1 MLHSMTGYGSTSLNI
16 QDFEINIE
24 LKSLNSRYFDSKISI
39 PSSLSS
45 IELEVNNILKKKL
58 FRGKV
63 DLNIKFMGLKSES
76 ISFNKKVIKNY
87 IDELNKISDFDSSQ
101 ILKSILSL
109 PNSIEKGH
117 INLTNQELNK
127 IIEAVKFVIEETI
140 SFRANEGNNI
150 LKDIKNNIEILENF
164 SEIIEKNS
172 QVHKISIKNDLENKV
187 KSINIENDYG
197 RFEQELFYYLEK
209 MDINEEIIRL
219 RSHFKFFSELI
230 DNEQIE
236 KGKKL
241 GFICQE
247 IGREINTIGS
257 KCSNSKIQNSVVEM
271 KSSLEKIREQTL
283 NIL

>member
-63 DLNIKFMGLKSES
+63 DLNIKFMGLKNES
-76 ISFNKKVIKNY
+76 ISFNEKVIKNY
-87 IDELNKISDFDSSQ
+87 IDDLNKISDFDSSQ
-101 ILKSILSL
+101 ILKSVLSL
-109 PNSIEKGH
+109 PNSIEKGR
-117 INLTNQELNK
+117 IDLDNQELNK
-127 IIEAVKFVIEETI
+127 IFEAVQFVIEETI
-140 SFRANEGNNI
+140 SFRTKEGNNI

-172 QVHKISIKNDLENKV
+172 QAHKISIKNDLEKKA

-230 DNEQIE
+230 NNEHNE

-257 KCSNSKIQNSVVEM
+257 KCNNSIIQNSVVEM

>member
-24 LKSLNSRYFDSKISI
+24 LKSLNSRYFDSKISA
-39 PSSLSS
+39 PSSMSI

-58 FRGKV
+58 LRGKV

-101 ILKSILSL
+101 ILKSVLSL

-117 INLTNQELNK
+117 IDLADQELNK
-127 IIEAVKFVIEETI
+127 IIEAVQFVIEETI
-140 SFRANEGNNI
+140 SFRAKEGNNI

-172 QVHKISIKNDLENKV
+172 QAHKISIKNDLENKV

-219 RSHFKFFSELI
+219 RSHFKFFSEVI
-230 DNEQIE
+230 NNEQNE

-257 KCSNSKIQNSVVEM
+257 KCNNSKIQNSVVEM

>member
-24 LKSLNSRYFDSKISI
+24 LRSLNSRYFDSKISI

-58 FRGKV
+58 FRGKI

-101 ILKSILSL
+101 ILKSVLSL

-117 INLTNQELNK
+117 IDLADQELNK
-127 IIEAVKFVIEETI
+127 IIEAVQFVIEETI
-140 SFRANEGNNI
+140 SFRTKEGNNI

-172 QVHKISIKNDLENKV
+172 QAHKISIKNDLENKAN
-187 KSINIENDYG
+187 SINIENDYG

-219 RSHFKFFSELI
+219 RSHFKFFNEVI
-230 DNEQIE
+230 NNEQNE

-257 KCSNSKIQNSVVEM
+257 KCNNSKIQNSVVEM

>member
-127 IIEAVKFVIEETI
+127 IIEAVQFVIEETI

-257 KCSNSKIQNSVVEM
+257 KCNNSKIQNSVVEM

>member
-1 MLHSMTGYGSTSLNI
+1 MTGYGSTSLNI

-76 ISFNKKVIKNY
+76 ISFNEKVIKNY
-87 IDELNKISDFDSSQ
+87 IDDLNKISDFDSSQ
-101 ILKSILSL
+101 ILKSVLSL
-109 PNSIEKGH
+109 PNSIEKGR
-117 INLTNQELNK
+117 IDLANEELNK
-127 IIEAVKFVIEETI
+127 IIEAVQFVIEETI
-140 SFRANEGNNI
+140 SFRTKEGNNI
-150 LKDIKNNIEILENF
+150 LKDIKNNIEILENL

-172 QVHKISIKNDLENKV
+172 QAHKISIKNDLENKA

-230 DNEQIE
+230 NNEHNE

-257 KCSNSKIQNSVVEM
+257 KCNNSIIQNSVVEM

>member
-24 LKSLNSRYFDSKISI
+24 LKSLNSRYFDSKISA
-39 PSSLSS
+39 PSSLS
-45 IELEVNNILKKKL
+45 IVELEVNNILKKKL
-58 FRGKV
+58 LRGKI

-101 ILKSILSL
+101 ILKSVLSL

-117 INLTNQELNK
+117 IDLADQELNK
-127 IIEAVKFVIEETI
+127 IIEAVQFVIEETI
-140 SFRANEGNNI
+140 SFRAKEGNNI

-172 QVHKISIKNDLENKV
+172 QAHKISIKNDLENKV

-219 RSHFKFFSELI
+219 RSHFKFFNELI
-230 DNEQIE
+230 NNEQNE

-257 KCSNSKIQNSVVEM
+257 KCNNSQIQNSVVEM

>member
-87 IDELNKISDFDSSQ
+87 INELNKISDFDSSQ

-117 INLTNQELNK
+117 IKLTNQELNK
-127 IIEAVKFVIEETI
+127 IIEAVQFVIDETI

-150 LKDIKNNIEILENF
+150 LKDIKNNIEIFENF
-164 SEIIEKNS
+164 SQIIEKNS

-257 KCSNSKIQNSVVEM
+257 KCNNSKIQNSVVEM

>member
-127 IIEAVKFVIEETI
+127 IIEAVQFVIEETI

>member
-63 DLNIKFMGLKSES
+63 DLNIKFMGLKNES
-76 ISFNKKVIKNY
+76 ISFNEKVIKNY
-87 IDELNKISDFDSSQ
+87 IDDLNKISDFDSSQ
-101 ILKSILSL
+101 ILKSVLSL
-109 PNSIEKGH
+109 PNSIEKGR
-117 INLTNQELNK
+117 IDLDNQELNK
-127 IIEAVKFVIEETI
+127 IFEAVQFVIEETI
-140 SFRANEGNNI
+140 SFRAKEGNNI

-172 QVHKISIKNDLENKV
+172 QAHKISIKNDLEKKA

-230 DNEQIE
+230 NNEHNE

-257 KCSNSKIQNSVVEM
+257 KCNNSIIQNSVVEM

>member
-24 LKSLNSRYFDSKISI
+24 LKSLNSRYFDSKISA
-39 PSSLSS
+39 PSSLST

-58 FRGKV
+58 LRGKV
-63 DLNIKFMGLKSES
+63 DLNIKFIGLRSES

-101 ILKSILSL
+101 ILKSVLSL

-117 INLTNQELNK
+117 IDLADQELNK
-127 IIEAVKFVIEETI
+127 IIEAVQFVIEETI
-140 SFRANEGNNI
+140 SFRAKEGNNI

-172 QVHKISIKNDLENKV
+172 QAHKISIKNDLENKV

-219 RSHFKFFSELI
+219 RSHFKFFNELI
-230 DNEQIE
+230 NNEQNE

-257 KCSNSKIQNSVVEM
+257 KCNNSQIQNSVVEM

>member
-24 LKSLNSRYFDSKISI
+24 LKSLNSRYFDSKISA
-39 PSSLSS
+39 PSSLSI

-58 FRGKV
+58 LRGKV

-87 IDELNKISDFDSSQ
+87 IDDLNKISDFDSSQ
-101 ILKSILSL
+101 ILKSVLSL

-117 INLTNQELNK
+117 IDLADQELNK
-127 IIEAVKFVIEETI
+127 IIEAVQFVIEETI
-140 SFRANEGNNI
+140 SFRAKEGNNI

-172 QVHKISIKNDLENKV
+172 QAHKISIKNDLENKV

-219 RSHFKFFSELI
+219 RSHFKFFNELI
-230 DNEQIE
+230 NNEQNE

-257 KCSNSKIQNSVVEM
+257 KCNNSQIQNSVVEM

>member
-76 ISFNKKVIKNY
+76 ISFNEKVIKNY
-87 IDELNKISDFDSSQ
+87 IDDLNKISDFDSSQ
-101 ILKSILSL
+101 ILKSVLSL
-109 PNSIEKGH
+109 PNSIEKGR
-117 INLTNQELNK
+117 IDLANEELNK
-127 IIEAVKFVIEETI
+127 IIEAVQFVIEETI
-140 SFRANEGNNI
+140 SFRTKEGNNI
-150 LKDIKNNIEILENF
+150 LKDIKNNIEILENL

-172 QVHKISIKNDLENKV
+172 QAHKISIKNDLENKA

-230 DNEQIE
+230 NNEHNE

-257 KCSNSKIQNSVVEM
+257 KCNNSIIQNSVVEM

>member
-127 IIEAVKFVIEETI
+127 IIEAVQFVIEETI

-219 RSHFKFFSELI
+219 RSHFRFFSELI

-257 KCSNSKIQNSVVEM
+257 KCNNSKIQNSVVEM

>member
-127 IIEAVKFVIEETI
+127 IIEAVQFVIEETI

-219 RSHFKFFSELI
+219 RSLFKFFSELI

-257 KCSNSKIQNSVVEM
+257 KCNNSKIQNSVVEM

>member
-1 MLHSMTGYGSTSLNI
+1 M
-16 QDFEINIE
+16 Q
-24 LKSLNSRYFDSKISI
+24 
-39 PSSLSS
+39 
-45 IELEVNNILKKKL
+45 
-58 FRGKV
+58 
-63 DLNIKFMGLKSES
+63 
-76 ISFNKKVIKNY
+76 
-87 IDELNKISDFDSSQ
+87 
-101 ILKSILSL
+101 
-109 PNSIEKGH
+109 
-117 INLTNQELNK
+117 
-127 IIEAVKFVIEETI
+127 FVIEETI
-140 SFRANEGNNI
+140 SFRTKEGNNI

-172 QVHKISIKNDLENKV
+172 QAHKISIKNDLEKKA

-230 DNEQIE
+230 NNEHNE

-257 KCSNSKIQNSVVEM
+257 KCNNSIIQNSVVEM

>member
-127 IIEAVKFVIEETI
+127 IIEAVQFVIEETI

-150 LKDIKNNIEILENF
+150 LKDIKNNIEIFENF
-164 SEIIEKNS
+164 SQIIEKNS

>member
-24 LKSLNSRYFDSKISI
+24 LRSLNSRYFDSKISI

-58 FRGKV
+58 FRGKI

-101 ILKSILSL
+101 ILKSVLSL

-117 INLTNQELNK
+117 IDLADQELNK
-127 IIEAVKFVIEETI
+127 IIEAVQFVIEETI
-140 SFRANEGNNI
+140 SFRTKEGNNI

-172 QVHKISIKNDLENKV
+172 QAHKISIKNDLENKV

-219 RSHFKFFSELI
+219 RSHFKFFNEVI
-230 DNEQIE
+230 NNEQNE

-257 KCSNSKIQNSVVEM
+257 KCNNSKIQNSVVEM

>member
-24 LKSLNSRYFDSKISI
+24 LKSLNSRYFDSKISA
-39 PSSLSS
+39 PSSLST

-58 FRGKV
+58 LRGKV

-101 ILKSILSL
+101 ILKSVLSL

-117 INLTNQELNK
+117 IDLADQELNK
-127 IIEAVKFVIEETI
+127 IIEAVQFVIEETI
-140 SFRANEGNNI
+140 SFRATEGNNI

-172 QVHKISIKNDLENKV
+172 QAHKISIKNDLENKV

-219 RSHFKFFSELI
+219 RSHFKFFSEVI
-230 DNEQIE
+230 NNEQNE

-247 IGREINTIGS
+247 SGREINTIGS
-257 KCSNSKIQNSVVEM
+257 KCNNSKIQNSVVEM